1 MPTTQEYQNSDPV
14 RSENLHYNP
23 LYQPQSIQKL
33 GWRYFIENTLGNSAK
48 NWKFKKQP
56 LNRIRICFYG
66 TNWQQNNFGMH
77 YDGTWS
83 SDDT

>member
-1 MPTTQEYQNSDPV
+1 MLQNCSKTV
-14 RSENLHYNP
+14 QKIGNL
-23 LYQPQSIQKL
+23 
-33 GWRYFIENTLGNSAK
+33 
-48 NWKFKKQP
+48 KKQP

-83 SDDT
+83 SDDTWKLCDIEVEYKDKIGLKENKFIIVLGPILNGIG